1 MLPLI
6 SAKTRAAA
14 VSLVTALSLVLPAA
28 PALAWGQREQ
38 DTLKGAVGALVLKA
52 IIDDARRDRAPVYRP
67 APPPPPVYY
76 YPDHGHGHGHAK
88 PKPPVQSI
96 YTTAAARAF
105 NSYSSTERRLIQRR
119 LAYWGYYR
127 GAVDGSFGPGT
138 YSAVL
143 AYARDNGQD
152 RSLGST
158 AGAFGV
164 YDGLIY

>member
-1 MLPLI
+1 M
-6 SAKTRAAA
+6 
-14 VSLVTALSLVLPAA
+14 
-28 PALAWGQREQ
+28 
-38 DTLKGAVGALVLKA
+38 
-52 IIDDARRDRAPVYRP
+52 
-67 APPPPPVYY
+67 
-76 YPDHGHGHGHAK
+76 
-88 PKPPVQSI
+88 
-96 YTTAAARAF
+96 AAARRIWR
-105 NSYSSTERRLIQRR
+105 SSVGQRWVTSRLIQRR

-143 AYARDNGQD
+143 AYARDNGQG